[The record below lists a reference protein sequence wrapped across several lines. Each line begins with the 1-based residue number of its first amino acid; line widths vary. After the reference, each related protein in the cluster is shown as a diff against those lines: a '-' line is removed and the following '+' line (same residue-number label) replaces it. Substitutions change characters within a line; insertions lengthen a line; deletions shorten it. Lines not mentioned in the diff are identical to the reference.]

1 MHVHQWLNINYL
13 LQGTPAQVE
22 VYKLLKKHFILE
34 HMQGY
39 NPILV
44 GTVPLGIHVKD
55 SDLDI
60 ICEVTDFTAFK
71 HRLIERFHT
80 YSDFIITDKVVS
92 GIRRMKANF
101 MCEGWPIEIFG
112 QAISTINQNGYRHMV
127 IEARILELFGDSFRE
142 QIVALKRNGM
152 KTEPAFTQA
161 LHIDG
166 DPYERLLE
174 LYHWT
179 DEQILELKR

>member
-1 MHVHQWLNINYL
+1 MMNVHQWLNINYL
-13 LQGTPAQVE
+13 LQGTPSQVE

-34 HMQGY
+34 HMQEY

-60 ICEVTDFTAFK
+60 ICEVSDFTAFK

-101 MCEGWPIEIFG
+101 M
-112 QAISTINQNGYRHMV
+112 V
-127 IEARILELFGDSFRE
+127 IEARILELYGDSFRE
-142 QIVALKRNGM
+142 QIVGLKRNGV
-152 KTEPAFTQA
+152 KTEPAFAQA

-179 DEQILELKR
+179 DEQILGLKR